1 MRYDRPTD
9 LAEALAIRAERRVVV
24 MAGGT
29 DIYPAFAQRKAWGD
43 ASRDDILDLSAVPG
57 LDAITE
63 DEAGWRIG
71 SMVTW
76 AAMAAAPLPPLFD
89 GLKEASRH
97 VGGRQVQNR
106 GTLAGNL
113 CTASPAGDGIPN
125 LMALDATIELSSQ
138 AGRRLLPVAGFLTG
152 YRKVALRPDEIV
164 TALLVPKARSARSA
178 FVKLG
183 ARHSLVISIA
193 MVAACV
199 ELDAEARIIAARIA
213 IGACSPVAL
222 RLPALE
228 TALAGE
234 RLAMAPRCVEAAH
247 LAPLVPISDVR
258 ASAGYRREVA
268 LHLVRDA
275 LARIPQDRT
284 RRAA

>member
-9 LAEALAIRAERRVVV
+9 LAEALAIRAERRVVL

-43 ASRDDILDLSAVPG
+43 ASRADILDLSALPG

-63 DEAGWRIG
+63 DEASWRIG

-76 AAMAAAPLPPLFD
+76 AALADAPLPALFD

-97 VGGRQVQNR
+97 VGGQQVQNR

-125 LMALDATIELSSQ
+125 LMALDAEVELSSQ
-138 AGRRLLPVAGFLTG
+138 AGRRLLPVADFLTG
-152 YRKVALRPDEIV
+152 YRQVALRPDEIV
-164 TALLVPKARSARSA
+164 TALVVPKGPPARAA

-193 MVAACV
+193 MVAAIV
-199 ELDAEARIIAARIA
+199 ELDAQDRIAAARIA

-222 RLPALE
+222 RLPGLE
-228 TALAGE
+228 AALAGE
-234 RLAMAPRCVEAAH
+234 RLATAPRRVEAAH
-247 LAPLVPISDVR
+247 LAHLVPISDVR
-258 ASAGYRREVA
+258 ASAEYRREVA

-275 LARIPQDRT
+275 LTRIHQET
-284 RRAA
+284 ARRAA

>member
-222 RLPALE
+222 RLPAVE